1 VTAPGIPP
9 LLSTVL
15 EGLIPLHL
23 VQLAELSDRARQ
35 RLAVQYADELAAG
48 ADRLT
53 APGNF
58 ADRAERS
65 RALTALAG
73 AIAIGATQPG
83 GVTWAGRHWCTQP
96 HAGCPVNPVNASA
109 A

>member
-1 VTAPGIPP
+1 VTATGIPP
-9 LLSTVL
+9 ALLTAI

-23 VQLAELSDRARQ
+23 VQLADLTDRARQ

-58 ADRAERS
+58 DDRRERAA
-65 RALTALAG
+65 ALTALAG
-73 AIAIGATQPG
+73 AIALGALQPG
-83 GVTWAGRHWCTQP
+83 GITWAGRHWCSSP
-96 HAGCPVNPVNASA
+96 HVNCVNERNA

>member
-1 VTAPGIPP
+1 VTTTGIPP
-9 LLSTVL
+9 ALLTAI

-23 VQLAELSDRARQ
+23 VQLADLTDRARQ

-58 ADRAERS
+58 DDRRERAA
-65 RALTALAG
+65 ALTALAG
-73 AIAIGATQPG
+73 AIAIGALQPG
-83 GVTWAGRHWCTQP
+83 GITWAGRHWCTRP
-96 HAGCPVNPVNASA
+96 HHGCPVNSVNAA

>member
-1 VTAPGIPP
+1 MTGIPP
-9 LLSTVL
+9 ALLTAI

-23 VQLAELSDRARQ
+23 IRLAELSDGDRR
-35 RLAVQYADELAAG
+35 RLAEQYADALGSAG
-48 ADRLT
+48 DRLT

-58 ADRAERS
+58 DDRAERS

-73 AIAIGATQPG
+73 ALALGALQPG
-83 GVTWAGRHWCTQP
+83 GITWAGRHWCSSP
-96 HAGCPVNPVNASA
+96 HVNCVNERNA